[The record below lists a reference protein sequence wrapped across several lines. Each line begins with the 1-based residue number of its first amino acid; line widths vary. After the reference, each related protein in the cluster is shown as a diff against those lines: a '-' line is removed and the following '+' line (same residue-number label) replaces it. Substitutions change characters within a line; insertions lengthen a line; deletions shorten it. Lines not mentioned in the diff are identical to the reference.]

1 MAQRLRVIET
11 VEAPMSLQPKPR
23 LTPEDYLALERS
35 ADFKSEYF
43 NGEIFAMT
51 GASESHNTIT
61 VNVSSEIRQQLKK
74 RPCKVYAN
82 DMRVKVDPTGL
93 YTYPDVVVT
102 CGKAQFDD
110 THLDTL
116 LNPILIVEVLS
127 DSTEAYD
134 RGRKFEHYRKL
145 DSLVEYV
152 LIAQNR
158 PHIESYRRQADQQ
171 WLLREC
177 SELDGTLRL
186 LSIDCDLALAEVYE
200 KVELLE
206 G

>member
-1 MAQRLRVIET
+1 
-11 VEAPMSLQPKPR
+11 MSLQPKPR

-51 GASESHNTIT
+51 GASESHNLIVINTIREL
-61 VNVSSEIRQQLKK
+61 SIQLKK

-116 LNPILIVEVLS
+116 LNPVLIVEVLS

-145 DSLVEYV
+145 DSLIEYV

-186 LSIDCDLALAEVYE
+186 PSIDCDLALAEVYD

>member
-1 MAQRLRVIET
+1 
-11 VEAPMSLQPKPR
+11 MSLQPKPR

-35 ADFKSEYF
+35 ADFKSGYF
-43 NGEIFAMT
+43 NGEIFAMP
-51 GASESHNTIT
+51 GASESHNTIV
-61 VNVSSEIRQQLKK
+61 VNVSSELRQQLKK

-93 YTYPDVVVT
+93 YTYPDIAVT

-116 LNPILIVEVLS
+116 LNPVLIVEVLS

-171 WLLREC
+171 WLLREY

-186 LSIDCDLALAEVYE
+186 LSIDCDLALAEVYD

>member
-1 MAQRLRVIET
+1 
-11 VEAPMSLQPKPR
+11 MSLQPKPR

-35 ADFKSEYF
+35 VDFKSEYF

-51 GASESHNTIT
+51 GASESHNTIA

-74 RPCKVYAN
+74 HPCKVYAN

-186 LSIDCDLALAEVYE
+186 LSIDCDLALAEVYD